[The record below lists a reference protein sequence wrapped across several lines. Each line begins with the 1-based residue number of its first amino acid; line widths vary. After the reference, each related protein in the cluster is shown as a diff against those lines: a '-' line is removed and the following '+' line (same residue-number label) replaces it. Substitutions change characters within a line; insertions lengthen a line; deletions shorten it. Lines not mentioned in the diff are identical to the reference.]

1 MDQVTCPRSQGQAEE
16 DPDLWLESHLL
27 QTVLPEPRATVGGG
41 QAGEPLPGS
50 CLGISAASFTLDA
63 ESSPDLPRGLVQ
75 VEQLLP
81 WRVAQQPFGT
91 AGSVHTCIP
100 CTEPWESEKSQP
112 GGGGWAGAQ
121 TDISSVGRSGWP
133 QEVLCHLYCLLPHL

>member
-81 WRVAQQPFGT
+81 WRVDSSHLAQLDQPT
-91 AGSVHTCIP
+91 PASHAQNPGSQRNHSWG
-100 CTEPWESEKSQP
+100 E
-112 GGGGWAGAQ
+112 G
-121 TDISSVGRSGWP
+121 VGHGPRLTSA
-133 QEVLCHLYCLLPHL
+133 L